1 MPLDLLGLPC
11 FLMHCS
17 RYWDPVKIIEITEN
31 VCTTLGEA
39 VEFPRQPARVLV
51 RWVVVDSKDLRLN
64 EDLQLLLN
72 CLSRFVRDEVGNFIS

>member
-1 MPLDLLGLPC
+1 
-11 FLMHCS
+11 MHCS